1 MMSASMFGEVVDAE
15 ASTHEAE
22 AARATRLDGE
32 EPRLGPGQVER
43 QRSAKREGS
52 LEGNDVDAH
61 TGMVGF
67 AARGMTGG

>member
-1 MMSASMFGEVVDAE
+1 MRR
-15 ASTHEAE
+15 H
-22 AARATRLDGE
+22 RHTRRRLQEPPGLDGE